1 MNSSRS
7 SGGKKVKTD
16 RRGYFR
22 QIPIYLGKFFRMFVY
37 MDDWKMVPMAA
48 LIAGLVSFAVGK
60 DLFVSMEGTLKGSL
74 ALTCVCIWN
83 GFFNSIQSVCRER
96 QIVKREHRAGMKI
109 TSYITA
115 HMIYQAFLCL
125 MQALITLAVCRITKI
140 HMPSSGL
147 ITPFF
152 YVDITIAFFL
162 ITFSADMTSLL
173 ISCMARNTTAAMTVM
188 PFILIFELLFSGG
201 VFALTPTTEVISY
214 FTIAKWGMCAI
225 CALGGYNSLPMTS
238 IWKQISKLQDYEYEG
253 MQPVRLLV
261 ETMERENRVDEF
273 CLKTAASN
281 FNPDYVSTSSNLA
294 GCWLILLIF
303 VLVFALLSMLALTGI
318 DSDRR

>member
-1 MNSSRS
+1 
-7 SGGKKVKTD
+7 
-16 RRGYFR
+16 
-22 QIPIYLGKFFRMFVY
+22 

-60 DLFVSMEGTLKGSL
+60 DLFVNMEGTLKGSL

-96 QIVKREHRAGMKI
+96 QIVKREHRAGMKL
-109 TSYITA
+109 TSYITS

-140 HMPSSGL
+140 HMPSTGL

-152 YVDITIAFFL
+152 YVDITLTFFL
-162 ITFSADMTSLL
+162 ITYSADMMSLL
-173 ISCMARNTTAAMTVM
+173 ISCIAKNTTAAMTVM

-201 VFALTPTTEVISY
+201 VFALTPTTEVISR

-238 IWKQISKLQDYEYEG
+238 IWKQIVKLHDYEYEG
-253 MQPVRLLV
+253 MLPVKLFI

-273 CLKTAASN
+273 CLKTAESN
-281 FNPDYVSTSSNLA
+281 FNAAYASTSSNLTS
-294 GCWLILLIF
+294 CWLIMLLF
-303 VLVFALLSMLALTGI
+303 VLVFAVLATLALTRI

>member
-1 MNSSRS
+1 M
-7 SGGKKVKTD
+7 KTD

-162 ITFSADMTSLL
+162 LCRHDLAPDFMHGQEHD
-173 ISCMARNTTAAMTVM
+173 
-188 PFILIFELLFSGG
+188 GG
-201 VFALTPTTEVISY
+201 NDRDALHPDLRTPVLRRS
-214 FTIAKWGMCAI
+214 
-225 CALGGYNSLPMTS
+225 
-238 IWKQISKLQDYEYEG
+238 
-253 MQPVRLLV
+253 VR
-261 ETMERENRVDEF
+261 TDSDNG
-273 CLKTAASN
+273 
-281 FNPDYVSTSSNLA
+281 SNLILHDCKVGHVRYMRARRLQLTAHDLDLEADIEAA
-294 GCWLILLIF
+294 GL
-303 VLVFALLSMLALTGI
+303 
-318 DSDRR
+318 